1 MVRALCAAVVVLAAG
16 ARAASSDLVGA
27 LRGKLDAW
35 IDIVAQPVQGGCLL
49 PAEPHV
55 GCGTGVMSN
64 HLTSPLNLTFC
75 CWADSMMT
83 GCSVVNGVVGGS
95 IGCGDV
101 THSCAS
107 LPVCQVAPSSTAR
120 PSSFPTSPSS
130 SPTSSPSGAAW
141 LAPQVLGVLGALTV
155 ILV

>member
-35 IDIVAQPVQGGCLL
+35 IDKVAQPVQGGCIL
-49 PAEPHV
+49 PAEPYV
-55 GCGTGVMSN
+55 GCGTN
-64 HLTSPLNLTFC
+64 AIHQTYPLNFTFC
-75 CWADSMMT
+75 CWAHSMMT
-83 GCSVVNGVVGGS
+83 GCSVDNGVVGGS
-95 IGCGDV
+95 MGCGNV
-101 THSCAS
+101 THSCTS
-107 LPVCQVAPSSTAR
+107 LPVCEVAPSSTAR

-130 SPTSSPSGAAW
+130 SPTRQPTGAAW